1 MIEKRWIVPTEL
13 DSMNHLLQAWIKI
26 RGYKMKF
33 PYGNYFELSPIFPK
47 IGT

>member
-13 DSMNHLLQAWIKI
+13 YSMNHLCQPRIKI

-47 IGT
+47 MGS